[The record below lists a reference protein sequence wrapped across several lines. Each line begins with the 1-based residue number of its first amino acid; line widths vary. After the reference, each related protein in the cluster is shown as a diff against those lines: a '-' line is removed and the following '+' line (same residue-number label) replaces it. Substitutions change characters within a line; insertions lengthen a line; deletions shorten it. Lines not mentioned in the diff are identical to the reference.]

1 MELLSPGLNQSIDE
15 RFTVLAPNRRAAHAL
30 RLRFGEQAVA
40 QGRQAWLTPDI
51 LTSRAWSERLWL
63 QHRQPGAPRL
73 LSSQQVILLWE
84 RIVAG
89 SAAASAL
96 LDPASAARSAA
107 RSWDL
112 AQAWNIPLPSIVAA
126 GSEESEAFASWA
138 KQFESLCAER
148 RWLAPARLPRT
159 LLECEDLADVRIH
172 LALADAPLPAEAEL
186 FAAIEAA
193 GGVVRRESTA
203 SPPSRA
209 QACAAGNPEQEL
221 LLAAQWAR
229 QEVEAGKKAVA
240 LIVPDLESRRH
251 RLRRLLE
258 NEFAPATRRSGQPDA
273 ALPFAIAASGTLD
286 EFPVV
291 RVALDILALAQGRVP
306 ATLAG
311 TLLRSP
317 FLAGFDAEQSPRARA
332 DVRIRA
338 EAAEHFDVPHLERL
352 AAANECPVLAQR
364 LSLVKPLLPRSGEF
378 RLPSEWAERFLEL
391 WRAMGWPGDRTAD
404 SEEQQ
409 TRAKLQSALSGFG
422 TLEDLLG
429 KVSFRTACNEFRQW
443 IAGVAYEP
451 QTPSAPLTV
460 LDPDSASGMH
470 FEALWMTGCTASRW
484 PPAPDP
490 DPFLPLA
497 LQRAAGMP
505 GATAAD
511 THERARQRFLR
522 LQSAAATVICSWP
535 QVEDDAGQS
544 PSPFIKEFESR
555 TAVRP
560 AGQSIKV
567 WLHAHRPALEC
578 VADLFAP
585 PVPPGRV
592 GGGARIV
599 ELQSWCP
606 FRAQAELRLGARP
619 LEQVVPGIDPRQ
631 RGILV
636 HGALEALWSGLR
648 SHSGLMAIDNAALRE
663 RVHGIVD
670 RLSAPLFTGA
680 SAHQARL
687 IGIEVDVATR
697 KLCELLEIERER
709 QPFHVLDR
717 PEFAQQYAAAGLVLD
732 LKIDRID
739 LLEGAEA
746 GAPQGEVVID
756 YKTGSSAQP
765 AKWWTPRPEQPQLPL
780 YAVARRSSL
789 AAVSFALLGA
799 RESGFKGVARAA
811 GILPGIDA
819 HPANRHVPE
828 PLGDWQRMLAAW
840 QQTIDTLIAGFA
852 SGDARVDPLPDLCS
866 RCHLAGLCRI
876 GDLQAGQADGESA

>member
-1 MELLSPGLNQSIDE
+1 MELLSPGLTQSIDE

-30 RLRFGEQAVA
+30 RLQFGEHAVA
-40 QGRQAWLTPDI
+40 QGRLAWLTPDI
-51 LTSRAWSERLWL
+51 LTIRAWSERLWL
-63 QHRQPGAPRL
+63 QSRRPGSPRL
-73 LSSQQVILLWE
+73 LSAQQTVLLWE

-89 SAAASAL
+89 SAAASTL
-96 LDPASAARSAA
+96 LNPASAARAAA

-112 AQAWNIPLPSIVAA
+112 AQAWGISLAAIVAA
-126 GSEESEAFASWA
+126 GGEEAEVFVSWA
-138 KQFESLCAER
+138 LQFESLCKER
-148 RWLAPARLPRT
+148 AWLPPGRLPHVLQACDT
-159 LLECEDLADVRIH
+159 LAAVRIH
-172 LALADAPLPAEAEL
+172 LALADTPSPAEASL
-186 FAAIEAA
+186 FSAIEGA
-193 GGVVRRESTA
+193 GGAVRRESPGSTA
-203 SPPSRA
+203 SRA
-209 QACAAGNPEQEL
+209 QACAAGNPDQEL
-221 LLAAQWAR
+221 LLAVQWAR
-229 QEVEAGKKAVA
+229 QQLEAGRKTVA

-258 NEFAPATRRSGQPDA
+258 NEFAPARRRSGQPQA

-286 EFPVV
+286 GFPLV
-291 RVALDILALAQGRVP
+291 RAALDILSLAQGRVSP
-306 ATLAG
+306 ALAG

-317 FLAGFDAEQSPRARA
+317 FLAGFDAEQSSRARA
-332 DVRIRA
+332 DVRLRA
-338 EAAEHFDVPHLERL
+338 EAAEHYDVPQLERL
-352 AAANECPVLAQR
+352 ADANECPLLAQR
-364 LSLVKPLLPRSGEF
+364 LALVKPLLPRGGELK
-378 RLPSEWAERFLEL
+378 LPSEWAERFLAL
-391 WRAMGWPGDRTAD
+391 WTAMGWPGERTPD

-429 KVSFRTACNEFRQW
+429 RVSFRTACSEFQQW
-443 IAGVAYEP
+443 IAGVAFEP

-460 LDPDSASGMH
+460 LDPDSAAGMR

-490 DPFLPLA
+490 DPFLPLV
-497 LQRAAGMP
+497 LQREAGMP
-505 GATAAD
+505 GATAAAAHD
-511 THERARQRFLR
+511 RARQRFLL
-522 LQSAAATVICSWP
+522 LQSAADTVICSWP
-535 QVEDDAGQS
+535 QSEDDAGQS
-544 PSPFIKEFESR
+544 PSPFLKGFESCAAALLPGR
-555 TAVRP
+555 SLK
-560 AGQSIKV
+560 G
-567 WLHAHRPALEC
+567 WLHEHRPALES
-578 VADLFAP
+578 VVDLFAP

-592 GGGARIV
+592 NGGARIV

-619 LEQVVPGIDPRQ
+619 LDQVVPGIDPRE

-636 HGALEALWSGLR
+636 HAALEALWGELR
-648 SHSGLMAIDNAALRE
+648 SHRGLMAVDSLALQD

-687 IGIEVDVATR
+687 IGIEVEVATR

-709 QPFHVLDR
+709 QPFRVLDR

-739 LLEGAEA
+739 VLEEAEE

-765 AKWWTPRPEQPQLPL
+765 AKWWNARPEQPQLPL
-780 YAVARRSSL
+780 YAVARGTGL

-799 RESGFKGVARAA
+799 RESGFKGVARVA

-819 HPANRHVPE
+819 HPANRYVPE
-828 PLGDWQRMLAAW
+828 ALADWQQMLGAW
-840 QQTIDTLIAGFA
+840 QQTIDALIAGFA
-852 SGDARVDPLPDLCS
+852 SGDARVDPLPNVCS
-866 RCHLAGLCRI
+866 RCHLAGFCRI
-876 GDLQAGQADGESA
+876 DELQSAPAEGESP